1 MIERINY
8 CAAVREGQGQYLGR
22 MAPAYQPT
30 VGSSEANTLKL
41 SSQYSGQLA
50 SVLRDYQPQYVPPR
64 LPYVSCKMPKIELG
78 LEGLG
83 QAATLAG

>member
-1 MIERINY
+1 MIESINY
-8 CAAVREGQGQYLGR
+8 RAAVREGQGQYLGR
-22 MAPAYQPT
+22 MTPAYQPT
-30 VGSSEANTLKL
+30 VESSEVYTLKP
-41 SSQYSGQLA
+41 SGQYSGQLA
-50 SVLRDYQPQYVPPR
+50 SVLRDYQPRYVPPR